1 MRLKPGYLL
10 PLLLLAAM
18 VQPVSADAFVVDNR
32 TKIYGDY
39 VQGRPMNTS
48 FIYEIQ
54 KNHEP
59 IDTALVIDESGSMG
73 GVMEDAKD
81 GAKSY
86 VDSTLTSEGDENA
99 VVEFESSAS
108 TIQSLTSSKSAAKD
122 AIDTINDGGGTDL
135 PAGVSEGHDALQ
147 SGSNDLQVMIVLAD
161 GGGGD
166 PGYEAD
172 QARDDG
178 IEVHGIMYGSG
189 ASTSEFESMTD
200 SSQCTTDSSENDDG
214 DNCWYAETGTID
226 KVYSSIQEDIS
237 PDADAEL
244 HVRMPNYAKSF
255 EHSVD
260 NDLGST
266 NEYILDG
273 QVEEGIFRRNFTWY
287 PTENGTNKLIKPGT
301 SFIEVTESGTT
312 STRYFRWTN
321 YSTINYTDYR
331 ILEKSLIK
339 RAGEVNASLLIDNDG
354 NVPTIQNEV
363 GIYDESGNTRTNNLE
378 SLDAGEQTWVNF
390 SISNT
395 NDIIQ
400 SNEDLRAKADFG
412 GIWDSAPNGEGEVG
426 EQNEAN
432 NAVLLGYPPR
442 ITDFK
447 PDSIKFLDDT
457 YTANYTFNHPDP
469 SEVQGNYDKRVG
481 GDLRRDAS
489 DLDRIASNMLETDEL
504 EIEDVEVFYNMTV
517 NVSDGSGATTIY
529 NHSYFVENPPPTIV
543 SREPSD
549 GGVSIN
555 SPVQLGVT
563 IRDPNDEQL
572 DVRFYDASDGSMIGQ
587 NISMLNGTQVEHAWE
602 VETLGQDYTWTV
614 EVSDPWD
621 TYSEQNTFTKIV
633 GASYRVQ
640 TDVQTRYSTIITSDD
655 SRRTFFFEAE
665 NRVPFERNLRT
676 EVSGAGATI
685 DGEKQQNYRLGDGET
700 KRFTIT
706 LSPDRIGS
714 QTLFINTTN
723 TNTSTKIV
731 DRVPVDVRDYQTT
744 AAEAVDLP
752 GISLIQ
758 LLILLLASSTVFFAR
773 L

>member
-1 MRLKPGYLL
+1 MCMQFKILYLL
-10 PLLLLAAM
+10 PLLLVFLIPPAA
-18 VQPVSADAFVVDNR
+18 SDAFLVDNR

-48 FIYEIQ
+48 FIYEIE
-54 KNHEP
+54 KTHEP
-59 IDTALVIDESGSMG
+59 IDTALVIDRSGSMG
-73 GVMEDAKD
+73 GVIEDAKE

-86 VDSTLTSEGDENA
+86 VDNTLTSEGDENA
-99 VVEFESSAS
+99 VVEFHDYAS

-122 AIDTINDGGGTDL
+122 AIDSIEADGGTEL
-135 PAGVSEGHDALQ
+135 PAGVSEGHDALE
-147 SGSNDLQVMIVLAD
+147 SGNNDLQVMIVLAD
-161 GGGGD
+161 GGGDNPGD
-166 PGYEAD
+166 EAD
-172 QARDDG
+172 AARADG
-178 IEVHGIMYGSG
+178 IEVHGIMYGSD
-189 ASTSEFESMTD
+189 ASTSEFESLTNAD
-200 SSQCTTDSSENDDG
+200 ECTNSSSENDDD
-214 DNCWYAETGTID
+214 DNCWYAETGTIN
-226 KVYSSIQEDIS
+226 KVYSAIQEDIS

-260 NDLGST
+260 NDLGDT

-273 QVEEGIFRRNFTWY
+273 KVKDGVFHRNFTWY

-301 SFIEVTESGTT
+301 SFIEVTESGST
-312 STRYFRWTN
+312 STRYFRWEN

-363 GIYDESGNTRTNNLE
+363 GIYDESGNTRTKNLE

-400 SNEDLRAKADFG
+400 SKEDLRAKADFG
-412 GIWDSAPNGEGEVG
+412 GIWPNGEGEVG
-426 EQNEAN
+426 EQNEVN

-442 ITDFK
+442 ITDYK
-447 PDSIKFLDDT
+447 PDSIEFLDDT

-481 GDLRRDAS
+481 GDLRRNADS
-489 DLDRIASNMLETDEL
+489 LDKIASNMLETDEL
-504 EIEDVEVFYNMTV
+504 DIEDVEVFYNMTL

-563 IRDPNDEQL
+563 IRDPNDDTL
-572 DVRFYDASDGSMIGQ
+572 DVSFYDASDGSLIGQ
-587 NISMLNGTQVEHAWE
+587 NTSMLNGTQVENSWE
-602 VETLGQDYTWTV
+602 VETLGRDYTWTV

-640 TDVQTRYSTIITSDD
+640 TEVDTQYSTIITSDD

-665 NRVPFERNLRT
+665 NRVPFERNLIT

-685 DGEKQQNYRLGDGET
+685 DGEKEQEYRLGDGEK
-700 KRFTIT
+700 KRFSIT
-706 LSPDRIGS
+706 LSPDRTGS

-731 DRVPVDVRDYQTT
+731 DTVPVDVRDYETT
-744 AAEAVDLP
+744 AAEAVELP
-752 GISLIQ
+752 GLSLIQ
-758 LLILLLASSTVFFAR
+758 LLMLLLVSSTVFFVR